1 MKKIFSFLIAIL
13 LISFN
18 SKAQIVINEYSAANY
33 DTYQDNYGDY
43 SDWVELYN
51 PTNVAIDISGWF
63 LGEDADYPENGMICL
78 FLK

>member
-1 MKKIFSFLIAIL
+1 MKKIFSFLTAIL
-13 LISFN
+13 LISFI

-33 DTYQDNYGDY
+33 DTYQDNYGAY

-63 LGEDADYPENGMICL
+63 LTDKPSNPT
-78 FLK
+78 K